1 MTKPYSTNPKAAAS
15 RTARLLNDDLA
26 ARQDAA
32 RKARYRRQ
40 RAKRL
45 ANDTRVREQLRTTH
59 HTGRAITAA
68 RAWLATVARHLA
80 KGRDAGDIAVRENVR
95 VARVLEAIETIKA
108 QGLTL
113 PQPSA

>member
-1 MTKPYSTNPKAAAS
+1 MKPYSTNPKAVAS

-40 RAKRL
+40 RAKRI
-45 ANDTRVREQLRTTH
+45 ATDTRVREQLRTTQY
-59 HTGRAITAA
+59 TGRAVNAA
-68 RAWLATVARHLA
+68 KAWLATVARHLS
-80 KGRDAGDIAVRENVR
+80 KGRDVGDIAVRENVR

-108 QGLTL
+108 QELTP